1 MSDFFNT
8 LKEQTKQEQNYLL
21 AAPIIQ
27 RVFKGEASLEEY
39 ASFLVQAYHHVKHTV
54 PLMMSV
60 GARLTDEQEW
70 LREAVAEYI
79 EEEIGH
85 QEWVLNDIA
94 ACGFDKETVRCS
106 QPQLW
111 CRMRTTPLHVKIR

>member
-39 ASFLVQAYHHVKHTV
+39 ASFLAQAYHHVKHTV
-54 PLMMSV
+54 P
-60 GARLTDEQEW
+60 
-70 LREAVAEYI
+70 
-79 EEEIGH
+79 
-85 QEWVLNDIA
+85 
-94 ACGFDKETVRCS
+94 
-106 QPQLW
+106 
-111 CRMRTTPLHVKIR
+111 

>member
-39 ASFLVQAYHHVKHTV
+39 ASFLV
-54 PLMMSV
+54 
-60 GARLTDEQEW
+60 
-70 LREAVAEYI
+70 
-79 EEEIGH
+79 
-85 QEWVLNDIA
+85 
-94 ACGFDKETVRCS
+94 
-106 QPQLW
+106 
-111 CRMRTTPLHVKIR
+111 